1 MSEIDILAGLQPYF
15 SDSFTMNDEEKIDE
29 LFGVFQRDFFENPF
43 QVQGKNV
50 KVKIAPY
57 TKHLFDGL
65 PEFYCGYYEKFVHVI
80 TREIDG
86 KLKISPKTRKFKLDR
101 ANRIHWIKP
110 ILEHANDKRI
120 TCFRF
125 EENDGKIRDYYWY
138 KQKGYMVV
146 VEEVNPDYQLITG
159 FVVDGKNVFYYNNKY
174 NNRIV

>member
-1 MSEIDILAGLQPYF
+1 MSGIDILDGLQPYF

-29 LFGVFQRDFFENPF
+29 LFGVFQRDFFENSF

-65 PEFYCGYYEKFVHVI
+65 PEFYCGYYEKFVHII

-86 KLKISPKTRKFKLDR
+86 KLKISPKTRKFKEDR

-110 ILEHANDKRI
+110 ILEHANDAKI
-120 TCFRF
+120 TSFRF
-125 EENDGKIRDYYWY
+125 EESDGKIRDYYWY
-138 KQKGYMVV
+138 KEKGYMVV

-159 FVVDGKNVFYYNNKY
+159 FCVDTKNELYYNNKY
-174 NNRIV
+174 DNRIV